1 MGPNTGAPVF
11 NTTGMGWKTVAFS
24 VPISWQH
31 GTGYIGLRIVDGGG
45 YDYSWILVTPNT
57 LGSTLTINDW
67 STAAGGGGGGG
78 VAGGGP
84 GGAAGTPEPAAAGLG
99 LLALGAAG
107 VMRHKRRRKDKV
119 A

>member
-1 MGPNTGAPVF
+1 VT
-11 NTTGMGWKTVAFS
+11 FS
-24 VPISWQH
+24 APISWQH